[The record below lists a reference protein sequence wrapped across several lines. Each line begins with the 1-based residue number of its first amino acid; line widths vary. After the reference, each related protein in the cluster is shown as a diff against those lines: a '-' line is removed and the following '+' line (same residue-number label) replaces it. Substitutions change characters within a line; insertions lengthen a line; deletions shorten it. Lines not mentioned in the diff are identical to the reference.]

1 MLKNKT
7 WVIAALFVALAMIFG
22 CTDAGLLDDGSQPKQ
37 AEDLVIEGDDIV
49 LEKAG
54 TDSASVTIDGNKVT
68 FDGASMTSTGFYYAF
83 PPEAAEYGE
92 VVVYFK
98 IISIDRGRPGLLVKN
113 SNLSNY
119 TGVLNDQDPQYQL
132 NDEDLNF
139 TVGMEFDTG
148 KKKTSAFTGGR
159 IAFQHQAWNPSGNG
173 NAKYT
178 VEVLKIVFPGDS
190 EPPEVI
196 PLPGYTGDASKVTFA
211 TVAGVDTVV
220 DADPSITGAFG
231 NTISAAGAIKMTE
244 GAVLNYKFPTSAVK
258 GTGANAETIAIDL
271 EKDYDYIDF
280 EFTVSDIELGDK
292 TLLATPGT
300 GASDG
305 RFKVIIR
312 QYGTT
317 DDYGYG
323 FGSYKTWGGNVGGN
337 GNKTERIQTWG
348 AGGKGGVTI
357 AYNWNDRNA
366 DGAISMNVKLTKV
379 TFTKGVRHPVAF
391 NDPFTGFSKTA
402 MVLNGNGLRADMPT
416 KADMSLFGYTFVGW
430 TDDSSEIFTGYD
442 SGYSPT
448 KAITAPT
455 VLYAAWYRGVL
466 SDFKVEGQDAYD
478 LITASAKDDDTL
490 VITHSSGIWY
500 FDMADI
506 TVYAPAFNWLV
517 ITLETTVLTG
527 SPQTNLKNAIGG
539 YSPDYSAGG
548 IDKASGQFTNLY
560 TGTATVGATA
570 TITLNLPISQLSSGG
585 VTVQGNNG
593 TYSFKVK
600 SIELKAELD

>member
-37 AEDLVIEGDDIV
+37 AEDLVIEGEDIV

-196 PLPGYTGDASKVTFA
+196 PLPGYTGAAGKVTFA
-211 TVAGVDTVV
+211 KVAGVDTVV

-231 NTISAAGAIKMTE
+231 NIVSAAGAIKMTD
-244 GAVLNYKFPTSAVK
+244 GAVLNYKFPTSAVE
-258 GTGANAETIAIDL
+258 GTGATAKTIDIDL

-292 TLLATPGT
+292 TQLATPGV

-323 FGSYKTWGGNVGGN
+323 FGSYKTWGGNTGGN
-337 GNKTERIQTWG
+337 GDKTERIQTWG
-348 AGGKGGVTI
+348 AGGKGGVTV
-357 AYNWNDRNA
+357 AYNYNDRNA

-379 TFTKGVRHPVAF
+379 TFTKGQRYPVAF
-391 NDPFTGFSKTA
+391 SDPYTGFSKNVT
-402 MVLNGNGLRADMPT
+402 VLSGNGLRDDMPG
-416 KADMSLFGYTFVGW
+416 KAEMSMLGYTFVGW
-430 TDDSSEIFTGYD
+430 TTNAAEVFTGYTGAVG
-442 SGYSPT
+442 SGT
-448 KAITAPT
+448 AITSAKTLYACWFFGDLPT
-455 VLYAAWYRGVL
+455 VTKTG
-466 SDFKVEGQDAYD
+466 SDAYA
-478 LITASAKDDDTL
+478 LICKGASTPYSGKDDATETIDSRTASEN
-490 VITHSSGIWY
+490 IWWIKL
-500 FDMADI
+500 ADI
-506 TVYAPAFNWLV
+506 DSYGPAYNWLIV
-517 ITLETTVLTG
+517 TLDVTTVAAG
-527 SPQTNLKNAIGG
+527 VRTNLKAAANAW
-539 YSPDYSAGG
+539 SPDYTPGSIEGASA
-548 IDKASGQFTNLY
+548 QFTPIA
-560 TGTATVGATA
+560 TGEVV
-570 TITLNLPISQLSSGG
+570 LKLPVSRLTDGFSCQRDGG
-585 VTVQGNNG
+585 GFVFSVTSV
-593 TYSFKVK
+593 
-600 SIELKAELD
+600 ELKASLD